1 MSDFPI
7 SIEDLTSTKSITDRI
22 ASSFYPNGEMVI
34 KGTSLSQQPYQDR
47 SLRSADPIKILQGD
61 GIYRNPAYAVN
72 AYAQS
77 TQSAMHSIIAAQAE
91 IDDNVKI
98 LDPNDPNGKNILTGA
113 AARMEIAKNS
123 ILYTGNAP
131 TGFDVA
137 LKALNDS
144 VINPLTNP
152 ETGSTGYVTTST
164 RSSIGS

>member
-7 SIEDLTSTKSITDRI
+7 NIEDLTSSKSITDKI

-47 SLRSADPIKILQGD
+47 TLRSADPIKLLQGD

-77 TQSAMHSIIAAQAE
+77 TQSALHGIIASQAD

-98 LDPNDPNGKNILTGA
+98 LDPNDPNEKNVLTGA

-123 ILYTGNAP
+123 MLYTGYAP

-144 VINPLTNP
+144 VINPVTNP
-152 ETGSTGYVTTST
+152 DSESAGFINTST
-164 RSSIGS
+164 RSGIGP